1 MNIKPLIA
9 NLDVFTN
16 NPFLNT
22 ETHTYSYADLKKEVL
37 RQLNYL
43 KENEVAQ
50 HSTVFIQGD
59 FSLSSIAL
67 FLALYQNDNV
77 IALNTAANE
86 QEMANKIAVAQAQY
100 LIDTETAQ
108 IIRYPMSTQE
118 NPLMES
124 LKACGHA
131 GLILF
136 SSGTTS
142 EPKAMLHDLSRLV
155 ESYQHKRPR
164 RLSIF
169 LFLLFDHIGGINTL
183 LNILSIGGT
192 ATIARIKSPDVVA
205 SLIEK
210 YRITV
215 LPTSP
220 TFLNLMLISN
230 VFIHYDLGALRM
242 ITYGTEPMP
251 ESLLVTLRAYLPH
264 VKFLQTFGTSETGI
278 MNTDSLSSDSLFMR
292 FQEGDTEY
300 RIVDGEL
307 WLRSGTQIMGYL
319 NYSMD
324 NFTKDGWF
332 KTGDLVE
339 INADG
344 YLKILG
350 RSKEII
356 NVGGEKV
363 YPAEVESV
371 LMQHPQVK
379 DCKAYG
385 EQNGLTGQFVAAEVV
400 LDADYGETSN
410 DVLRA
415 IRQFCREHM
424 DNYKVPIR
432 LKIVEAIRYSSR
444 YKKLLIA
451 S

>member
-9 NLDVFTN
+9 NLDVFADS
-16 NPFLNT
+16 PFLNT
-22 ETHTYSYADLKKEVL
+22 ETHTYSYAELKKEVL
-37 RQLNYL
+37 HQLDYL
-43 KENEVAQ
+43 RENEVAQ
-50 HSTVFIQGD
+50 HSTVFLQGD
-59 FSLSSIAL
+59 FSLSGIAL
-67 FLALYQNDNV
+67 FLALYQNCNV
-77 IALNTAANE
+77 IALNTATNE
-86 QEMANKIAVAQAQY
+86 QEMENKVAVAQAQY
-100 LIDTETAQ
+100 LIDTETSQ
-108 IIRYPMSTQE
+108 IIRYPMSTQKS
-118 NPLMES
+118 PLMES

-155 ESYQHKRPR
+155 DSYQNKRQR
-164 RLSIF
+164 RLSFF

-183 LNILSIGGT
+183 LNILSIGGV
-192 ATIARIKSPDVVA
+192 ATIAKTKSPDIVA
-205 SLIEK
+205 NLIEK

-220 TFLNLMLISN
+220 TFLNLMLINN
-230 VFIHYDLGALRM
+230 VFVHYDLGALRM

-251 ESLLVTLRAYLPH
+251 ESLLATLRAQLPH

-278 MNTDSLSSDSLFMR
+278 MNTNSLSSDSLFMR

-307 WLRSGTQIMGYL
+307 WLRSNTQIMGYL
-319 NYSMD
+319 NYSMES
-324 NFTKDGWF
+324 FTKDGWF

-371 LMQHPQVK
+371 LMQHPKVK

-385 EQNGLTGQFVAAEVV
+385 ERNGLTGQFVAAEVV

-415 IRQFCREHM
+415 IRQFSREHM

-432 LKIVEAIRYSSR
+432 LKIVESIRYSSR

>member
-1 MNIKPLIA
+1 M
-9 NLDVFTN
+9 
-16 NPFLNT
+16 FL
-22 ETHTYSYADLKKEVL
+22 
-37 RQLNYL
+37 
-43 KENEVAQ
+43 
-50 HSTVFIQGD
+50 QGD
-59 FSLSSIAL
+59 FSLSGIAL
-67 FLALYQNDNV
+67 FLALYQNCNV
-77 IALNTAANE
+77 IALNTATNE
-86 QEMANKIAVAQAQY
+86 QEMENKVAVAQAQY
-100 LIDTETAQ
+100 LIDTETSQ
-108 IIRYPMSTQE
+108 IIRYPMSTQKS
-118 NPLMES
+118 PLMES
-124 LKACGHA
+124 LKAYGHA

-155 ESYQHKRPR
+155 DSYQNKRQR
-164 RLSIF
+164 RLSFF

-183 LNILSIGGT
+183 LNILSIGGV
-192 ATIARIKSPDVVA
+192 ATIAKTKSPDIVA

-220 TFLNLMLISN
+220 TFLNLMLINN
-230 VFIHYDLGALRM
+230 VFVHYDLGALRM

-251 ESLLVTLRAYLPH
+251 ESLLATLRAQLPH

-278 MNTDSLSSDSLFMR
+278 MNTNSLSSDSLFMR

-307 WLRSGTQIMGYL
+307 WLRSNTQIMGYL
-319 NYSMD
+319 NYSMES
-324 NFTKDGWF
+324 FTKDGWF

-371 LMQHPQVK
+371 LMQHPKVK

-385 EQNGLTGQFVAAEVV
+385 ERNGLTGQFVAAEVV
-400 LDADYGETSN
+400 LDADYGEASN

-415 IRQFCREHM
+415 IRQFSREHM

-432 LKIVEAIRYSSR
+432 LKIVESIRYSSR